1 MTLNISCSV
10 NSKSHETSN
19 LMSRENRLR
28 IRPGGF
34 ILKNRIEVDIKA
46 LNILSCRFLEA
57 FMHTL

>member
-1 MTLNISCSV
+1 M
-10 NSKSHETSN
+10 EN
-19 LMSRENRLR
+19 LYLISRENRLR

-46 LNILSCRFLEA
+46 LNILSCRFLDA